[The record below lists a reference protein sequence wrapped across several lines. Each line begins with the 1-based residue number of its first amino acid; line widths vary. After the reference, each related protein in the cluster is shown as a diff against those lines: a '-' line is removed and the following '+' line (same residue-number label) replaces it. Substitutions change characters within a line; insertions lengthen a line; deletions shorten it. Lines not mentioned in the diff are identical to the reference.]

1 VTTPASA
8 PLGVKREPVKT
19 PGAAPGMP
27 GSIANTMAL
36 ERARARTKK
45 LKGSAKEEHERL
57 TVLAI

>member
-1 VTTPASA
+1 
-8 PLGVKREPVKT
+8 
-19 PGAAPGMP
+19 
-27 GSIANTMAL
+27 MAL